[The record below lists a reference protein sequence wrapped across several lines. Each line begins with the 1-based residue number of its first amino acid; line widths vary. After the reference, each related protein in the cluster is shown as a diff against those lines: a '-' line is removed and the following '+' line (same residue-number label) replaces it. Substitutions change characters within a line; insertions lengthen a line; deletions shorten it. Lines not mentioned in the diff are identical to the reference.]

1 MAMGNLS
8 AGKEPSPGKA
18 SSGKAIPHKTLSA
31 KVQSGKIFSIE
42 ESVAERPATGRS
54 VPGELSGKSAPA
66 DNDYPAE
73 FAFSEDLSRNTAIF
87 CSDERFIDASIAF
100 LKNTLK
106 LKKFDLIVT
115 AGGPAFID
123 ADVPVL
129 MRNLNILKE
138 EHNISTLVLISHEDC
153 KYYCRK
159 YVSSGHG
166 EIIKYQQKDLQNA
179 KRKLLKIYPGLE
191 VKTYFARIAG
201 SKIIFEN
208 QS

>member
-1 MAMGNLS
+1 MY
-8 AGKEPSPGKA
+8 K
-18 SSGKAIPHKTLSA
+18 
-31 KVQSGKIFSIE
+31 
-42 ESVAERPATGRS
+42 S
-54 VPGELSGKSAPA
+54 VPG
-66 DNDYPAE
+66 E
-73 FAFSEDLSRNTAIF
+73 FAFSEDLSRNAAVF
-87 CSDERFIDASIAF
+87 CSDERFIDANIAF

-115 AGGPAFID
+115 AGGPAFIN

-129 MRNLNILKE
+129 MRNVNILKE

-159 YVSSGHG
+159 YAGSGHD
-166 EIIKYQQKDLQNA
+166 EILKYQQKDLQDA
-179 KRKLLKIYPGLE
+179 RLKLLKIYPGLQ
-191 VKTYFARIAG
+191 VKIYFARIAG